1 MLSSQKEGSKI
12 IISVVDECTATS
24 INSIEGEGTHR
35 LDLVS
40 ININY
45 WAIVRIIS
53 GCAYDINLTGT

>member
-12 IISVVDECTATS
+12 IISVVDKCTATS
-24 INSIEGEGTHR
+24 INSIEGEGTYR

-53 GCAYDINLTGT
+53 RCAYDINLTGT